1 MEHRM
6 ERKRIQFGLNT
17 ESFVDLNTGK
27 FKSVKQWR
35 KKMRSLGETTETKDC
50 FLFIKEPVAKI
61 C

>member
-1 MEHRM
+1 MHMSLVNACGSRVQNRM

-35 KKMRSLGETTETKDC
+35 KKCNLLVKLVVLG
-50 FLFIKEPVAKI
+50 
-61 C
+61 